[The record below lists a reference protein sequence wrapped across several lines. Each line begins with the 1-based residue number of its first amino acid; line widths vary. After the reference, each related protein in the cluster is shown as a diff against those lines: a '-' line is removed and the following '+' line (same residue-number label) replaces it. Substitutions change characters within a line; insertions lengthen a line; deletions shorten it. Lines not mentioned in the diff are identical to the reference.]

1 MQLLKEVRYVFLQSR
16 LYLGGRALSCECH
29 LYGLARDHNDD
40 VEGLH
45 SLTHFL
51 YEDADLLCAVTFIY
65 YSAVVCARHAQPCAA
80 RSAVCSINK
89 RCMDCAN
96 GVIVI
101 LRVSVGKT

>member
-51 YEDADLLCAVTFIY
+51 YEDADLLCAGE
-65 YSAVVCARHAQPCAA
+65 
-80 RSAVCSINK
+80 
-89 RCMDCAN
+89 D
-96 GVIVI
+96 
-101 LRVSVGKT
+101 VGCLLTSMH